1 MIPRDVLL
9 TGGQSH
15 DVCVKTQSMGGNDLC
30 GVSDIS
36 VCREMRLARG
46 STNGRYLHRR
56 FINPM
61 SVYICI

>member
-1 MIPRDVLL
+1 
-9 TGGQSH
+9 
-15 DVCVKTQSMGGNDLC
+15 MGGNDLC